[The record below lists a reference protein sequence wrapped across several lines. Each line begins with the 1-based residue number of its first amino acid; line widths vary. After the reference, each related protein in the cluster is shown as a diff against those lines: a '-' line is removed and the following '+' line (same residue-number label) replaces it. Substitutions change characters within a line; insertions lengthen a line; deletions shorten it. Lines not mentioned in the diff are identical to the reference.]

1 MEFRPQ
7 AIFIDLDGTLVDL
20 KNNNIST
27 MNINTIQ
34 NINKKIPC
42 FISTGRG
49 FNKNLLEMTNMLGL
63 NYGVAQNGAII
74 FDKVGNII
82 KKYTINKSS
91 YLNIV
96 DLLSKEK
103 FSFFVNSQKII
114 YSDTLMSRII
124 KFFKKEYTVQ
134 KNSQAKNID
143 DVTKIL
149 VISSKK
155 NKLTELKNKLL
166 KEFIDVNVVSIGN
179 NRALEI
185 TDINATKGKANS
197 FICSLINIDPL
208 KAIHIGD
215 SMNDASSVNHLGGLI
230 AMKNSNQELKNIATE
245 IGFNYKKSG
254 VAKTLNK
261 LIKL

>member
-7 AIFIDLDGTLVDL
+7 AIFVDLDGTLVDL

-27 MNINTIQ
+27 LNITTIQ

-49 FNKNLLEMTNMLGL
+49 LSKSLLETTNMLGL
-63 NYGVAQNGAII
+63 NYGIAQNGAII

-82 KKYTINKSS
+82 KKHTINKAS
-91 YLNIV
+91 YLNII
-96 DLLSKEK
+96 DLLTAAK
-103 FSFFVNSQKII
+103 FSFIINSQKII
-114 YSDTLMSRII
+114 YSDTLLSKII
-124 KFFKKEYTVQ
+124 KFFKKEYIVQ
-134 KNSQAKNID
+134 KNLQAKNID
-143 DVTKIL
+143 EVTKIL
-149 VISSKK
+149 VISSKIK
-155 NKLTELKNKLL
+155 RLAELKKLLL
-166 KEFIDVNVVSIGN
+166 KEFIDINVVSIAN
-179 NRALEI
+179 NHALEI

-215 SMNDASSVNHLGGLI
+215 SMNDASVIHYLGGLI
-230 AMKNSNQELKNIATE
+230 AMKNANPELKKLATI
-245 IGFNYKKSG
+245 IGFHHKKSG